1 MIIAVSNQKGGQGKT
16 TTAQALAT
24 GAALKGRKVLAVDLD
39 PQNNLTFS
47 MSGDATAAGTYELLT
62 GRTAAEQVIQT
73 TPQCDIIAASDAL
86 AGVNSEIKGDREA
99 RLFALARALEPIKDS
114 YDLIV
119 IDCPPALNILLVNAL
134 AAADR
139 VIIPLTSDM
148 YSLQGLYQLVQ
159 TIRDVQQDNPALQ
172 IGGALFIKHNRRTI
186 LSRDMSDV
194 IADNCREMGIPV
206 YNTTIREA
214 VAVREAQTY
223 RQSIFEYAP
232 RSKPAKDYLQLLE
245 EMGI

>member
-16 TTAQALAT
+16 TTAQAIAT
-24 GAALKGRKVLAVDLD
+24 GATMKGRRVLAVDLD
-39 PQNNLTFS
+39 PQSNLTFS
-47 MSGDATAAGTYELLT
+47 MDGSAGTLGTYELLT
-62 GRTAAEQVIQT
+62 GEATAEQAIQT
-73 TPQCDIIAASDAL
+73 TPQGDLIAASNEL
-86 AGVNSEIKGDREA
+86 AQVDNKIKGDKQGRF
-99 RLFALARALEPIKDS
+99 FALEKALNPIKDR

-119 IDCPPALNILLVNAL
+119 IDCPPALNILLINAL

-159 TIRDVQQDNPALQ
+159 TINAVQQRNPALQ

-186 LSRDMSDV
+186 LSRDLSDV
-194 IADNCREMGIPV
+194 IADNCRDMGIPV

-232 RSKPAKDYLQLLE
+232 KSKPAKDYLQLIE
-245 EMGI
+245 EIGI